1 MQNLIIFQYCFLFA
15 YLGEVERLNWEES
28 VDDADDLAGDSDE
41 GGHVNNETLDE
52 HDNLEASRSECP
64 ETTTNLNKSDS
75 GIETLG
81 GKLLHVVV

>member
-28 VDDADDLAGDSDE
+28 VGDADDLAGDSDE
-41 GGHVNNETLDE
+41 GGH
-52 HDNLEASRSECP
+52 DNLEESRSECP